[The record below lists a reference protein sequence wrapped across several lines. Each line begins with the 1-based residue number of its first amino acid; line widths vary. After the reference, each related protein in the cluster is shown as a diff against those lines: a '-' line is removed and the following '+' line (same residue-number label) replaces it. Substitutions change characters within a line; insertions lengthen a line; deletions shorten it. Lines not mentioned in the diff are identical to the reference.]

1 MPVPSFLKGLSLD
14 MLLTLLCALFGGL
27 ILQRLKVPG
36 GMMVGAVIGA
46 SAFNIATGQA
56 YMHPLAKTAA
66 QIAAGAFIG
75 VGVKREDLGQMRAL
89 VKVALLV
96 ITSLL
101 VVNLVTG
108 LLIYALSPLD
118 PLTAFMSSAPGG
130 LSDIPMIAADL
141 GADASQ
147 VVVLQFVRFVLGI
160 AIFPTVIGHVS
171 QEDASAHDH
180 DYKAPKGDW
189 PHTLLTLAVS
199 AVFGFIGRASG
210 VPGGTMA
217 FSTVGT
223 IIFKLSY
230 PKACML
236 RPVRRAAQW
245 LSGAYVGAGIGMVQ
259 VVALKY
265 LALPAVVLVTCYSL
279 ACVLIGNMLQKLKYF
294 DRRESYLAATP
305 AGASDMALISADLG
319 VYNVR
324 LVLLQVMRLVVVI
337 TTFPTILSAIARLI
351 V

>member
-1 MPVPSFLKGLSLD
+1 MD
-14 MLLTLLCALFGGL
+14 MLLTLACALLGGL
-27 ILQRLKVPG
+27 ALQRLKVPG

-46 SAFNIATGQA
+46 SAYNIVTGQA

-75 VGVKREDLGQMRAL
+75 VGVKREDLKQMRAL
-89 VKVALLV
+89 FKVALLV
-96 ITSLL
+96 IAGLL
-101 VVNLVTG
+101 VVNIVTG
-108 LLIYALSPLD
+108 LLICAVSPLD

-130 LSDIPMIAADL
+130 LSDIPVIAADM

-147 VVVLQFVRFVLGI
+147 VLVLQFVRFVLGI
-160 AIFPTVIGHVS
+160 AIFPAVISRVH
-171 QEDASAHDH
+171 QEDASATQH
-180 DYKAPKGDW
+180 DYKAPQGDW

-199 AVFGFIGRASG
+199 AAFGFLGKASG
-210 VPGGTMA
+210 MPGGTMA

-236 RPVRRAAQW
+236 PPVRRAAQW
-245 LSGAYVGAGIGMVQ
+245 LSGAFVGAGIGMAQ

-265 LALPAVVLVTCYSL
+265 LALPAVVLIACYSL
-279 ACVLIGNMLQKLKYF
+279 ACVLLGRLLQKLRFF
-294 DRRESYLAATP
+294 DKRESYLAATP

-319 VYNVR
+319 VYKVR
-324 LVLLQVMRLVVVI
+324 LVLLQVMRLVAVI
-337 TTFPTILSAIARLI
+337 TLFPTILNAISQWLS
-351 V
+351 